1 VLQHLEDVL
10 FESSALGGSVTV
22 MLTDLDD
29 FKVINDSL
37 GHFVGD
43 AALREVAVRMKDG
56 LGPFGMVAR
65 LGGDEFVFVGRNV
78 AHMASELGARLAR
91 IVAGPLRLEGMT
103 HHLTASVGIAI
114 SSETSTPPDM
124 LRDADIAMYRAKA
137 TGKGAVEIF
146 GEHCRADARAR
157 LDIEQ
162 ELRRELESPTGAIEV
177 HYQPIVRLHDLSV
190 CGFEALVRWRR
201 GEELVSPAHF
211 VPIAEDTGLI
221 VPLGRYV
228 LADAVTTFTHWIASR
243 PHASTLRLHVNV
255 SARQVASDSLVR
267 DIDRIL
273 EMAPLP
279 HGALTLE
286 VTETA
291 LLDDRRAARFCRQLR
306 RLGVRVGLDDFGTGY
321 SALSH
326 LRRLELDVVKI
337 DRSFVSGLAVSA
349 RDQAIVESTIALAHA
364 VGLSVVAEGV
374 ETQAQ
379 LDVLQRIGCDAAQGY
394 LLAPP
399 APADAVTPFLDDLLI
414 LASS

>member
-1 VLQHLEDVL
+1 
-10 FESSALGGSVTV
+10 
-22 MLTDLDD
+22 
-29 FKVINDSL
+29 
-37 GHFVGD
+37 
-43 AALREVAVRMKDG
+43 
-56 LGPFGMVAR
+56 
-65 LGGDEFVFVGRNV
+65 
-78 AHMASELGARLAR
+78 
-91 IVAGPLRLEGMT
+91 
-103 HHLTASVGIAI
+103 
-114 SSETSTPPDM
+114 M

-157 LDIEQ
+157 LEVEQ
-162 ELRRELESPTGAIEV
+162 ELRRELDSPSGAIEV

-211 VPIAEDTGLI
+211 VPVAEDTGLI

-228 LADAVTTFTHWIASR
+228 LADAVTTFTRWIESR

-273 EMAPLP
+273 SMAPLP

-379 LDVLQRIGCDAAQGY
+379 LEVLQRIGCDAAQGY

-399 APADAVTPFLDDLLI
+399 APADAMVPFLDDLVMP
-414 LASS
+414 AGS